1 MVIFI
6 FKILFLLFLSS
17 YGSLC
22 DGDLQQGEE
31 YIDDLL
37 DNIYLFDPYSADDIA
52 RNVINCL
59 KDIENKR
66 ALDPKLKFLVPET
79 KEFIESL

>member
-1 MVIFI
+1 MPIIEAFNAGL
-6 FKILFLLFLSS
+6 KIIAARL
-17 YGSLC
+17 
-22 DGDLQQGEE
+22 E